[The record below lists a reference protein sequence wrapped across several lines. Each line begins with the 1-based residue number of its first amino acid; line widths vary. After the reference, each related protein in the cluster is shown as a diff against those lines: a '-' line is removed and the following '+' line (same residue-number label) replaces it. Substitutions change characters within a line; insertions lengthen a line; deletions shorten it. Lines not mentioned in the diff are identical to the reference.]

1 MWTWY
6 SIQVKLTA
14 NATEVKFLQAK
25 ARLLSRPTTTS
36 LISLS
41 ANYVRPLE
49 EAASKMEGFLRHAS
63 IVLTPAAIP

>member
-49 EAASKMEGFLRHAS
+49 AASKMEGFLRHAS